1 MFESIAAFKGAWEN
15 SSAATRRV
23 LESLTDAS
31 LAQPVAAGYRTL
43 GRIAW
48 HLTTSVGDAGR
59 RMGLEVAG
67 PLPDAPVPTLARDI
81 AAGYAVAS
89 ASLAHAVE
97 AQWTDETLLVKDDM
111 FGEEWT
117 RGFSLWVMII
127 HEVHHRGQL
136 TVLMR
141 QAGLPVPG
149 VVGPALEDWARWQ
162 MTPPAV

>member
-15 SSAATRRV
+15 ESAATRRV
-23 LESLTDAS
+23 LEALTDAS
-31 LAQPVAAGYRTL
+31 LAQPVAPGYRTL

-67 PLPDAPVPTLARDI
+67 PLPDAPVPARAGDI
-81 AAGYAVAS
+81 AAAYEIAS
-89 ASLAHAVE
+89 ASLAREVVAR
-97 AQWTDETLLVKDDM
+97 WTGETLLVKDDM
-111 FGEEWT
+111 FGEQWT
-117 RGFSLWVMII
+117 RGFSLWVLII

-149 VVGPALEDWARWQ
+149 VVGPALEDWAQWQ
-162 MTPPAV
+162 MTPPVV